1 MFEYFSQ
8 LLGQF
13 RDVFMSL
20 PTNRKILI
28 FLIVGI
34 TLTSFVSLLLWANRP
49 QFDVL
54 YSGLS
59 QDDAGEVV
67 AKLREKKIP
76 YRLKSG
82 GTIILVSSDNVAE
95 ARLDLA
101 SAGLPRGGGVGM
113 ELFNKTS
120 LSSTSF
126 VQRLNYQRAIQG
138 ELERTVSK
146 FPEIRQV
153 RVHLNIPKESLF
165 LEDAREPSASVVV
178 NLYPGRSL
186 SQSQILGIV
195 NLVASSVEGLKTANV
210 SVVDTAGGLLY
221 KKEDDS
227 EGPVLSA
234 TQIQQR
240 KLIEKNLA
248 DRVTSML
255 EHVIGPNKA
264 VTRVSAELE
273 LNQVSTTEETYDPD
287 TVVIR
292 SEQRIKEKTTGPSS
306 AAGGPARTPYILG
319 TDETEGGQ
327 SPAQE
332 LQDRTEETINYEI
345 AKTIRRTVIPSGTIK
360 RLSVAVMV
368 DGNYEEKTEGD
379 RTVQVYIPRSERELT
394 GLENLVR
401 HAIGADEERGDTVIV
416 SSFQFYVPEEEEVT
430 FIGGPWSL
438 YLRQAVRPAMNIFL
452 IFLFFLFVVRPLI
465 GWIRR
470 EARVTVPERA
480 EVLLP
485 GAPTPALPEGRVPE
499 PEKQLPEK
507 IREMTAQDPDKAAE
521 LIRAWIAER

>member
-1 MFEYFSQ
+1 MFEYISQ

-28 FLIVGI
+28 LLIVTI

-59 QDDAGEVV
+59 QQGAGEVV
-67 AKLREKKIP
+67 AKLRERKIP
-76 YRLKSG
+76 FQIKSG
-82 GTIILVSSDNVAE
+82 GTTILVPSENIAE

-101 SAGLPRGGGVGM
+101 SAGLPRGGSIGM

-138 ELERTVSK
+138 ELERTISK
-146 FPEIRQV
+146 FPEVRQV

-165 LEDAREPSASVVV
+165 LEDSREPSASIVV

-186 SQSQILGIV
+186 SQPQILGIV
-195 NLVASSVEGLKTANV
+195 NLVANSVEGLKTSNV

-221 KKEDDS
+221 KKGDDS
-227 EGPVLSA
+227 DAAVMTA
-234 TQIQQR
+234 NQIQQR
-240 KLIEKNLA
+240 NLIEKNLA

-255 EHVIGPNKA
+255 EPVIGPNKA
-264 VTRVSAELE
+264 VTRVSVELE

-292 SEQRIKEKTTGPSS
+292 SEQRITEKITGSS
-306 AAGGPARTPYILG
+306 ANAGSPARTPYILG

-327 SPAQE
+327 SQTQE
-332 LQDRTEETINYEI
+332 LQDRSEETINYEI
-345 AKTIRRTVIPSGTIK
+345 AKTIRKTIIPSGSIK
-360 RLSVAVMV
+360 RLSVAVIV
-368 DGNYEEKTEGD
+368 DGNYEEKIEGD
-379 RTVQVYIPRSERELT
+379 KTVKVYIPRSETELT
-394 GLENLVR
+394 RLENLVR
-401 HAIGADEERGDTVIV
+401 HAIGSDEDRGDTVVV
-416 SSFQFYVPEEEEVT
+416 SSFQFYVPEAEEIT
-430 FIGGPWSL
+430 FIGGPWSS
-438 YLRQAVRPAMNIFL
+438 YLNQAGRPALNIFL

-470 EARVTVPERA
+470 EARVTVRERA

-485 GAPTPALPEGRVPE
+485 GAPTPALPEGGIPE
-499 PEKQLPEK
+499 PEKPLPEK
-507 IREMTAQDPDKAAE
+507 IREMTAQNPEKAAE